1 MLQESEGRIKCLANG
16 DTWVFVA
23 SGVAGSSGE
32 KTLARDFWR
41 ERSAEREKRSL
52 HLLREKVRGQNHERD
67 SERIGAW
74 FFYLAQQNS

>member
-32 KTLARDFWR
+32 KTLAKDFGGRD
-41 ERSAEREKRSL
+41 
-52 HLLREKVRGQNHERD
+52 LL
-67 SERIGAW
+67 SERNARYIC
-74 FFYLAQQNS
+74 